1 MNRRP
6 ITHQYPSTRNN
17 MSAFSL
23 SNTSSAANQSNT
35 PGDISKDVVLT
46 NPPED
51 GISDVAFSPTHD
63 FLALASWD
71 KQVRIYEISAT
82 GESKPQAKI
91 DHEGPV
97 LTCCWSKARVAL
109 SPKFSFTNNAF
120 YRMAP
125 KSSAPVQTK
134 QRGCSISKAMLQR
147 K

>member
-1 MNRRP
+1 M
-6 ITHQYPSTRNN
+6 
-17 MSAFSL
+17 AFSL
-23 SNTSSAANQSNT
+23 SNANNTTAQNT
-35 PGDISKDVVLT
+35 PGDISKDVVLN

-51 GISDVAFSPTHD
+51 GISDVSFSPTHD

-97 LTCCWSKARVAL
+97 LTCCWSKARVIYLTTTSVVA
-109 SPKFSFTNNAF
+109 NNL
-120 YRMAP
+120 YRMAL
-125 KSSAPVQTK
+125 KSLAPVQTK
-134 QRGCSISKAMLQR
+134 QHACSIFKPILQH